1 MQTIRNVLITG
12 GARGLG
18 LGFVKRLH
26 ARGHNIA
33 MTDISEEAAKVY
45 QEARS
50 VEELIKQL
58 KAQSSGSA
66 TPKCFFK
73 SGDLTNPVVAGD
85 IVDWAWKSLG
95 HVDVVI
101 ANAGGDIVGDDASAA
116 GGKPNVNNSQI
127 DPKSH
132 MQVFNRNYLT
142 CWNIITKI
150 APLMGA
156 KSFGK

>member
-1 MQTIRNVLITG
+1 MEI
-12 GARGLG
+12 
-18 LGFVKRLH
+18 
-26 ARGHNIA
+26 
-33 MTDISEEAAKVY
+33 
-45 QEARS
+45 
-50 VEELIKQL
+50 
-58 KAQSSGSA
+58 
-66 TPKCFFK
+66 
-73 SGDLTNPVVAGD
+73 
-85 IVDWAWKSLG
+85 LG

-132 MQVFNRNYLT
+132 MRVFNRNYLT

-156 KSFGK
+156 KSFGKVITISSVNASFGMSTETAYAAAKAAVVQFTRSIAAEFRTEGVSANCLMLGPTNTGRFRSTLASRSEHDLEAFQSSGEIDQNWRNRRRL